1 MFGNSARREA
11 FHDGHTTPHTACM
24 HAWGAHA
31 RIASTGFSGTSGV
44 WLVGSLLKPG
54 VPICSLPPAPGEKH
68 VGGPVHRGEGAA
80 VQVAG
85 PGADGQRAGPLES
98 QALARLRQPSP
109 GKPHPRPN

>member
-1 MFGNSARREA
+1 MFDNAMGY
-11 FHDGHTTPHTACM
+11 
-24 HAWGAHA
+24 AWGAHA

-44 WLVGSLLKPG
+44 CLVCSSVKPG
-54 VPICSLPPAPGEKH
+54 AHMFPWPPTPGENH
-68 VGGPVHRGEGAA
+68 LGGPVHRGEGEA

-85 PGADGQRAGPLES
+85 PGADGPGAGPPES